1 YRWLRE
7 VYIIL
12 QCSSCGNILIAR
24 KGQKTK
30 LCTYCN
36 TRLNLHKVRLLAE
49 ALNSREASRIAM
61 NIKDRYKSV
70 P

>member
-1 YRWLRE
+1 MH
-7 VYIIL
+7 IIL
-12 QCSSCGNILIAR
+12 QCRSCGNVLIAR

-36 TRLNLHKVRLLAE
+36 TRLNLHKVRILAE
-49 ALNSREASRIAM
+49 ASNSREASRIAM
-61 NIKDRYKSV
+61 IIKDRFKPV